1 MTGLLIVVGLIALAV
16 LAPRYGADLRDGSDW
31 RYQRDQTLAG
41 GGPRH
46 TPRSDLAAL
55 HRWMSWVGGLL
66 ARRWDAQERAWDA
79 AWRAHQPWR
88 GDEPPARL
96 GDQTEP
102 PRPGDRAEPPAR
114 QDDRAEPS
122 VRLGDMPR
130 QRGVTASEPGAG
142 ERGRHRDELC
152 WRAEGGSWRLE
163 GQLLPPNPAAGD
175 QNEHPAHL
183 D

>member
-1 MTGLLIVVGLIALAV
+1 MTGLLIVVGLIALAL

-31 RYQRDQTLAG
+31 RYERDQTLAG

-55 HRWMSWVGGLL
+55 YRWMSWAGGLL
-66 ARRWDAQERAWDA
+66 ARRWDAQERAWGA
-79 AWRAHQPWR
+79 AWRSHQPWR

-96 GDQTEP
+96 H
-102 PRPGDRAEPPAR
+102 DRAEPPAWP
-114 QDDRAEPS
+114 DYRAEPP
-122 VRLGDMPR
+122 VRLDDMPR

-142 ERGRHRDELC
+142 ERGRHRDELR
-152 WRAEGGSWRLE
+152 WREEGGSWRLA

-175 QNEHPAHL
+175 QNEHSAHL

>member
-1 MTGLLIVVGLIALAV
+1 MTGLLIVVGLIALAL

-31 RYQRDQTLAG
+31 RYQRDQTSAG

-46 TPRSDLAAL
+46 TPGSDLAAL
-55 HRWMSWVGGLL
+55 GVRMSWVGGLL
-66 ARRWDAQERAWDA
+66 ARRWDAQERAWGA

-88 GDEPPARL
+88 GDEPQARL
-96 GDQTEP
+96 DDQTEP
-102 PRPGDRAEPPAR
+102 PARPGDRAEPPAR
-114 QDDRAEPS
+114 LDD
-122 VRLGDMPR
+122 VPR

-142 ERGRHRDELC
+142 ERGRHHGELR
-152 WRAEGGSWRLE
+152 WREEGGSWRLE
-163 GQLLPPNPAAGD
+163 GRLLPPNPAAGD